1 MAMDAV
7 VVGAGPNGLAAAVVL
22 ARAGLGV
29 RVYEAADRIGGGTK
43 TAELTLPGFRHDV
56 CSAVHPLG
64 VNSPFFASLPLERLG
79 VEWVQPTLPMAH
91 PLPRGEVAVLDR
103 SAETTAAGLG
113 QDRTAYLALVSP
125 FEGRWDDVAADV
137 LRPIG
142 DHLPADPV
150 VAARFGARAI
160 LPLSVVARR
169 FKTEA
174 ARTMLAGLAAHAV
187 APLNAVAT
195 GGVALL
201 FTLTA
206 HAGGWPFPRG
216 GSQAIADA
224 LAAQLVELG
233 GEVVTGTAIER
244 LDELPPARACLLD
257 VSVPALLRLAG
268 DRLPAGY
275 VARLRRYRSGPAVF
289 KVDYAL
295 SGPVPWTAKAARQAG
310 TVHVGSFVEI
320 RDALASVTVGRLP
333 ERPFLIT
340 SQPTVFDPSR
350 APSGQ
355 HTLWVYGHVPFA
367 WDGDLTEAIEAQIER
382 YAPGFRDLVLA
393 RAPAGP
399 AIIEARNANNI
410 GGDIACGAFGGRQ
423 ALFRP
428 VVSRHPYATPDPT
441 IYLCSSATP
450 PGPGVHGMCGYHAA
464 RAALRRQWGIRI
476 PATPHP

>member
-1 MAMDAV
+1 MDAV

-29 RVYEAADRIGGGTK
+29 RVYEAGDRIGGGAK
-43 TAELTLPGFRHDV
+43 TAELTLPGFRHDL

-79 VEWVQPTLPMAH
+79 VDWIHPALPLAH
-91 PLPRGEVAVLDR
+91 PLPSGDFAVLDR

-113 QDRTAYLALVSP
+113 ADRDAYLALVSP
-125 FEGRWDDVAADV
+125 FEGRWDQVAADV

-142 DHLPADPV
+142 DRLPAHPV
-150 VAARFGARAI
+150 PAARFGARAI
-160 LPLSVVARR
+160 LPASVLARR
-169 FKTEA
+169 FKTEP
-174 ARTMLAGLAAHAV
+174 ARTMLAGLAGHAV
-187 APLNAVAT
+187 APLNTVAT

-201 FTLTA
+201 FALAA

-224 LAAQLVELG
+224 LAAQLGELG
-233 GEVVTGTAIER
+233 GEVVTGTTVEHLA
-244 LDELPPARACLLD
+244 DLPPARAYLLD
-257 VSVPALLRLAG
+257 VSVPALISMAG
-268 DRLPAGY
+268 DRLPAGF

-289 KVDYAL
+289 KLDYAL
-295 SGPVPWTAKAARQAG
+295 SGPVPWTVAACRQAG
-310 TVHVGSFVEI
+310 TVHLGSFAEI
-320 RDALASVTVGRLP
+320 GHALAEVAAGRAP

-340 SQPTVFDPSR
+340 SQPTLFDPHRS
-350 APSGQ
+350 PDGQ

-367 WDGDLTEAIEAQIER
+367 WDGDLTGAIEAQIER

-428 VVSRHPYATPDPT
+428 VVARHPYTTPDPA

-476 PATPHP
+476 PADPRR